1 MFGIDQQVQQTADA
15 YRGKPQMLQQK
26 YAQNQ
31 QLIDLLALQK
41 LKSDKEEA
49 SRQMALSMG
58 GQGKPPTIADQRES
72 QVLDMTKKEV
82 IDEQAGVMQNKMK
95 QMQDAQKKVL
105 QSAGA
110 PPMPGQST
118 PQPQEPPSAGLAGL
132 PAPNIQGM
140 AGGGIV
146 AFDQG
151 GSTGEEEA
159 RRAME
164 QRRQQPTQQA
174 APQAAPRGGMQAGL
188 DALLALRP
196 EEIYQ
201 RRSEAAARDTNYT
214 PEERAAKE
222 RQIQERSAADR
233 EAEFINGLLGMSGRT
248 TNAGAI
254 AAGGAAAQNT
264 RNQALAARQKAE
276 GELIDIGPASRAAGL
291 KAGETAYGHAMPGLV
306 SGVRS
311 GVDLVQA
318 GESAANRAE
327 SVAARAEAAATN
339 DERQR
344 IQQAELRF
352 KDARKEIYGQMDKA
366 GVTPGSPESAPFT
379 EQINSI
385 GQSIYGRLQVPQ
397 YFVPDPVMKPPVVP
411 PEKPG
416 MIEGLQRRAQSILG
430 LNPTPSGRVVD
441 FSQVQRSTAKP

>member
-49 SRQMALSMG
+49 SRQMALSM
-58 GQGKPPTIADQRES
+58 QGKPPTIANQRES

-95 QMQDAQKKVL
+95 QMQDAQRKVL
-105 QSAGA
+105 QAAGA
-110 PPMPGQST
+110 PQMPAQAT
-118 PQPQEPPSAGLAGL
+118 PQPQEPPAAGLAGL

-146 AFDQG
+146 AFDEG
-151 GSTGEEEA
+151 GTTGEEEA

-164 QRRQQPTQQA
+164 QRRQQPAPQPTQQA
-174 APQAAPRGGMQAGL
+174 QGGMQAGL
-188 DALLALRP
+188 ARLLGIDP
-196 EEIYQ
+196 EAIYQ
-201 RRSEAAARDTNYT
+201 QRRTEAARDANYNA
-214 PEERAAKE
+214 EERAAYA
-222 RQIQERSAADR
+222 RQADEKKTAYDQNKLNR
-233 EAEFINGLLGMSGRT
+233 MLLGMGGYS
-248 TNAGAI
+248 TNYGAI
-254 AAGGAAAQNT
+254 QGGGATAVNDED
-264 RNQALAARQKAE
+264 RFMRERQSDE
-276 GELIDIGPASRAAGL
+276 RRLIDIGPAARMAGL

-306 SGVRS
+306 SGVKA
-311 GVDLVQA
+311 GVDLAQI
-318 GESAANRAE
+318 GEQS
-327 SVAARAEAAATN
+327 SARAEATRAALDAKIAKAATD

-344 IQQAELRF
+344 IATAETRF
-352 KDARKEIYGQMDKA
+352 QFARKEIQGQMDKA
-366 GVTPGSPESAPFT
+366 GVTPGSPEAAPFT

-397 YFVPDPVMKPPVVP
+397 YFIPDPVMKPPVVTPKP
-411 PEKPG
+411 PGVFDRLFGAGTRTAPKTIPFSS
-416 MIEGLQRRAQSILG
+416 LQ
-430 LNPTPSGRVVD
+430 P
-441 FSQVQRSTAKP
+441 

>member
-58 GQGKPPTIADQRES
+58 SQGKPPTIADQRES

-110 PPMPGQST
+110 PQMPGQAT

-132 PAPNIQGM
+132 AAPNIQGM

-164 QRRQQPTQQA
+164 QRRQQPAPQQA
-174 APQAAPRGGMQAGL
+174 APQAAPQGGMQAGL
-188 DALLALRP
+188 NALLAIRP
-196 EEIYQ
+196 EDVYEQ
-201 RRSEAAARDTNYT
+201 RRIAAARDTNFT

-222 RQIQERSAADR
+222 RQIQERSAADKD
-233 EAEFINGLLGMSGRT
+233 AELINFLLGGAGRS

-264 RNQALAARQKAE
+264 RNQALAARQRAE
-276 GELIDIGPASRAAGL
+276 GQLIDIGPASRAAGL

-311 GVDLVQA
+311 GVDLAQTA
-318 GESAANRAE
+318 EQGANRAQT
-327 SVAARAEAAATN
+327 ARDA
-339 DERQR
+339 
-344 IQQAELRF
+344 AELRAQVAREAEAGRGESRETARHKVILDYL
-352 KDARKEIYGQMDKA
+352 KDNQALSMANIRAAGGSAADKA
-366 GVTPGSPESAPFT
+366 AANALFNQLYQQTSAMIGGGGQNPPPAAAPAPVQSSGQRPPPPPGFNVSP
-379 EQINSI
+379 
-385 GQSIYGRLQVPQ
+385 
-397 YFVPDPVMKPPVVP
+397 
-411 PEKPG
+411 
-416 MIEGLQRRAQSILG
+416 
-430 LNPTPSGRVVD
+430 
-441 FSQVQRSTAKP
+441 

>member
-15 YRGKPQMLQQK
+15 YRGKPEMLQQK

-49 SRQMALSMG
+49 SRQIALQMG
-58 GQGKPPTIADQRES
+58 NQGKPQTIADQRES

-95 QMQDAQKKVL
+95 QMQDAQRKVL

-110 PPMPGQST
+110 PQMPAQAT
-118 PQPQEPPSAGLAGL
+118 PQPQEPPAAGLAGL

-151 GSTGEEEA
+151 GSAGEEEA

-164 QRRQQPTQQA
+164 ERQQQQQQA
-174 APQAAPRGGMQAGL
+174 APQQTQQAASQNGMQAGL
-188 DALLALRP
+188 ARLLGIDPDA
-196 EEIYQ
+196 IYQ
-201 RRSEAAARDTNYT
+201 QRGAGAARDANYT
-214 PEERAAKE
+214 AEERAGKQRIIDE
-222 RQIQERSAADR
+222 RTAAYDR
-233 EAEFINGLLGMSGRT
+233 NKLNRMLMAMAGQTSNY
-248 TNAGAI
+248 GAI
-254 AAGGAAAQNT
+254 AAGGA
-264 RNQALAARQKAE
+264 QAENDADQSMRERQRGE
-276 GELIDIGPASRAAGL
+276 GQLIDIGPASRMAGT
-291 KAGETAYGHAMPGLV
+291 KAGEAGYQHGITGLT
-306 SGVRS
+306 SGVKA
-311 GVDLVQA
+311 GVDLAQV
-318 GESAANRAE
+318 GEQSANRMQLVKTALD
-327 SVAARAEAAATN
+327 AKIAQAATN
-339 DERQR
+339 NERQR
-344 IQQAELRF
+344 IAAAETRF
-352 KDARKEIYGQMDKA
+352 QFARKEIQGQMDKA

-397 YFVPDPVMKPPVVP
+397 YFVPDPVMKPPVVTP
-411 PEKPG
+411 KPPG
-416 MIEGLQRRAQSILG
+416 MLSSRPPVDTN
-430 LNPTPSGRVVD
+430 NPLLRG
-441 FSQVQRSTAKP
+441 K